1 MPPVSK
7 ALLFALPFAVALG
20 AGCSRSQDDPPAEP
34 PRDPPTALY
43 GTVKE
48 LRAARDAKR
57 HTSDGGGR
65 AWLEQ
70 AEETPIHAGQSG
82 RWKIVY
88 EVGPEGIEEGGFLR
102 LTIPAFWEWTPAQ
115 TVDENLPGYTT
126 ASIGTEDVVLR
137 GIDNP
142 GSWVDFKVEGR
153 NLTDGERITI
163 VYGDGNRGARA
174 DRYAEAGS
182 RFWISVD
189 GDGDGIARILPDSP
203 EVEVL
208 AGPPARLN
216 VVVPSTVL
224 PDEAFLLRISVLD
237 AIGNAGTDFTGEV
250 RLIAAPD
257 GLEFPETVSFGA
269 DDLGVRP
276 VNVTAREKGLYRF
289 IAQATVQG
297 RELVAQ
303 SNPLLVEPRIARI
316 MWADLHG
323 HSNLSDGTGTPEQ
336 FLRYARDVSGL
347 DFVALTD
354 HDHWGMLF
362 LDEHP
367 DLWEEIRQQTR
378 AFNDPGHF
386 VTVLGYEWTSWIHGH
401 RHVLYFG
408 DDGPII
414 SSLDEK
420 YETPTQLWEALGRL
434 DIEALTFA
442 HHSAGGP
449 IATNWKFAPDPR
461 FEPVTEIAS
470 VHGSS
475 EASDSPQRIYN
486 PLAGN
491 FVRDVLDQGYRLGF
505 IGSGDSHD
513 GHPGL
518 AHLISPYMGGLAAL
532 ITEDHSRRGVREA
545 LLARRCYATN
555 GPRIILRTAID
566 GNRMGSTIAA
576 PAQDAFLYVR
586 TIACAPIVRV
596 ELIRSGAVVDS
607 LDGQKYWDYEAE
619 FTLKNLAKGEY
630 AYVRVIQEDGGAAWS
645 SPFYVD

>member
-1 MPPVSK
+1 M
-7 ALLFALPFAVALG
+7 ALG
-20 AGCSRSQDDPPAEP
+20 AGCSPSEDAPPAEP

-82 RWKIVY
+82 RWEIVY

-153 NLTDGERITI
+153 KLTEGERITI

-257 GLEFPETVSFGA
+257 GLEFPETVSLEA
-269 DDLGVRP
+269 DDLGVLP

-289 IAQATVQG
+289 IAQATVHG

-347 DFVALTD
+347 DVVALTD

-378 AFNDPGHF
+378 AFNDPGNF

-414 SSLDEK
+414 SSIDER
-420 YETPTQLWEALGRL
+420 YETPTQLWEALRRL

-449 IATNWKFAPDPR
+449 IATNWKFAPDPQ

-518 AHLISPYMGGLAAL
+518 AHLTSPYMGGLAAL
-532 ITEDHSRRGVREA
+532 ITPDHSRQGVREA

-576 PAQDAFLYVR
+576 PAEDAFLYVR

-630 AYVRVIQEDGGAAWS
+630 VYVRVIQEDGGAAWS

>member
-1 MPPVSK
+1 MTPRHLYRPIPGLDHGQNGDTMPPVSK

-20 AGCSRSQDDPPAEP
+20 AGCSPSQDDPPAEP

-323 HSNLSDGTGTPEQ
+323 HSNLRAVPTLCPRRQRSGFRSADGSRPLGN
-336 FLRYARDVSGL
+336 
-347 DFVALTD
+347 AL
-354 HDHWGMLF
+354 
-362 LDEHP
+362 
-367 DLWEEIRQQTR
+367 
-378 AFNDPGHF
+378 
-386 VTVLGYEWTSWIHGH
+386 
-401 RHVLYFG
+401 
-408 DDGPII
+408 
-414 SSLDEK
+414 
-420 YETPTQLWEALGRL
+420 
-434 DIEALTFA
+434 
-442 HHSAGGP
+442 
-449 IATNWKFAPDPR
+449 
-461 FEPVTEIAS
+461 
-470 VHGSS
+470 
-475 EASDSPQRIYN
+475 
-486 PLAGN
+486 
-491 FVRDVLDQGYRLGF
+491 
-505 IGSGDSHD
+505 
-513 GHPGL
+513 
-518 AHLISPYMGGLAAL
+518 
-532 ITEDHSRRGVREA
+532 SRRTSRSMGRDSTA
-545 LLARRCYATN
+545 DAR
-555 GPRIILRTAID
+555 L
-566 GNRMGSTIAA
+566 
-576 PAQDAFLYVR
+576 Q
-586 TIACAPIVRV
+586 
-596 ELIRSGAVVDS
+596 
-607 LDGQKYWDYEAE
+607 
-619 FTLKNLAKGEY
+619 
-630 AYVRVIQEDGGAAWS
+630 
-645 SPFYVD
+645 